1 MNTRNTRK
9 TIFWLLL
16 GLVIFGVCFVATRQT
31 VLRMR
36 KQQQGPASGGPLDRA
51 IIYYA
56 HPTIRC
62 VTCNKI
68 QAMTQELVHSQFGSQ
83 LQAGLL
89 QVRQADFQQDE
100 ALARRYNI
108 SASTVVV
115 VAIRGGKEAGFQRLD
130 DVWTLVDKP
139 EEFGKYVAAAIAAA
153 LPAER

>member
-1 MNTRNTRK
+1 MNTK
-9 TIFWLLL
+9 KAIVWLLL
-16 GLVIFGVCFVATRQT
+16 GFVMFGVCFVATRQT

-36 KQQQGPASGGPLDRA
+36 KQQPQSHASGGPLDRA
-51 IIYYA
+51 IIYYV

-68 QAMTQELVHSQFGSQ
+68 QAMTQELVHSQFGPQ

-139 EEFGKYVAAAIAAA
+139 EEFGKYVAGAIAAA
-153 LPAER
+153 LPAAR